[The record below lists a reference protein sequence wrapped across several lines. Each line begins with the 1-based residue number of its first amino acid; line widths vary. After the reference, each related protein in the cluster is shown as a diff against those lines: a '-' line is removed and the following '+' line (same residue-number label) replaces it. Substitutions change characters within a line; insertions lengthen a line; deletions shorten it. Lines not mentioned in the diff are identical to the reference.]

1 MSSLSIS
8 QDGELDLDLLQEWI
22 SNLLQK
28 KGADIFRMK
37 GVLAVAMAEQRFV
50 YQAVHMI
57 FNGDFTE
64 AWLPG
69 EERTSKL
76 VFIGKNLDHDALKAA
91 FAACLITAEMKEKK
105 LKSLRFGIG
114 DKVLA
119 RGVDFSSRADVE
131 AALQADPQYAGKRA
145 VLSEL
150 MEDTM

>member
-1 MSSLSIS
+1 
-8 QDGELDLDLLQEWI
+8 
-22 SNLLQK
+22 
-28 KGADIFRMK
+28 
-37 GVLAVAMAEQRFV
+37 
-50 YQAVHMI
+50 MI

-114 DKVLA
+114 DKVQCKTGAGWSKGTVVQLMW
-119 RGVDFSSRADVE
+119 RGPGMPPGMVAPYQVE
-131 AALQADPQYAGKRA
+131 LESGDLIYAPHDDDQLIRKQA
-145 VLSEL
+145 
-150 MEDTM
+150 